1 MGSSPGGSS
10 CTMTRMLLHVCMSH
24 ARVLRPWKPQGAV
37 RSGDSAVRAPAA
49 AAPWRQPG
57 AVARR
62 SRVGAPPRRRCRAT
76 VLARLLALSPDAV
89 AVAGPLK

>member
-49 AAPWRQPG
+49 AAPWRQPASMG
-57 AVARR
+57 LAPSRAGRASGRR
-62 SRVGAPPRRRCRAT
+62 RGVGAA
-76 VLARLLALSPDAV
+76 LLY
-89 AVAGPLK
+89 